1 MANVFSIDFLIFTAV
16 FLIVYG
22 LIPAKSPARRYLLLA
37 GSVAYMA
44 FASLTAALWALLFA
58 AVNFLLGICIER
70 TSRPKAAM
78 GMAVAVNALAMV
90 TFKLLNVGMLGLSY
104 YLFSFMSYLIDV
116 YRDPKKH
123 PAEID
128 PLRFASFSFFFP
140 KFTQGPITRY
150 SELASQLDKPRSSAA
165 SLQKG
170 LQSFVLGF
178 ILKVLVSDKLG
189 VFFREGEFYS
199 LARIGYESIST
210 ELAWLGVVVTSL
222 HIFIEWQAYMF
233 MVLGL
238 AEILGFQLPQNFNY
252 PYIARTVGDYYR
264 RWHMTLTRWFKD
276 YIYIPLG
283 GSRKGLG
290 RTIVNVLFVWL
301 VTSLWHGNGLSPK
314 YVLWGAIA
322 GFAVALDPLWYSF
335 LTKRL
340 GKDWSVKILGHIL
353 LIVLLPVSFY
363 ILRKPADG
371 FNFILWG
378 MGIGLLIVLERL
390 WRTFVADRFR
400 VGERLGKDTLTG
412 RLWHFAVSVLAHVW
426 VVIPM
431 ILSWLVFTI
440 TDFEELSVY
449 FTRLFPAAGASAGAD
464 PNDFAEFWGLV
475 RPYVIIGAL
484 FCVPV
489 LSWLKNLLKRFSFGE
504 QVLRFMNSKLVA
516 WLVSFVLAGLFWYAV
531 YSLIQNGS
539 DPMGYAAF

>member
-123 PAEID
+123 PAELD

-238 AEILGFQLPQNFNY
+238 AEILGFQLPQNFNF

-283 GSRKGLG
+283 GSRKGLL
-290 RTIVNVLFVWL
+290 RTLVNVLFVWV
-301 VTSLWHGNGLSPK
+301 VTSLWHGNGLAPK
-314 YVLWGAIA
+314 YMLWGVLCGAV
-322 GFAVALDPLWYSF
+322 VALDAWLSNRADE
-335 LTKRL
+335 RL
-340 GKDWSVKILGHIL
+340 GADAGRSVRFILHLPLLL
-353 LIVLLPVSFY
+353 LIPISWFLL
-363 ILRKPADG
+363 REPASG
-371 FNFILWG
+371 VNFIIWG
-378 MGIGLLIVLERL
+378 MSLGVMIVLERL
-390 WRTFVADRFR
+390 WKTFVVDRFR
-400 VGERLGKDTLTG
+400 IGERLGRESLTG
-412 RLWHFAVSVLAHVW
+412 KLWYGFVSVLAHVW
-426 VVIPM
+426 VVIPI
-431 ILSWLVFTI
+431 ILTWLIFTI
-440 TDFEELSVY
+440 TDYGDLTVYLS
-449 FTRLFPAAGASAGAD
+449 RLFPAAGKAAGAN
-464 PNDFAEFWGLV
+464 PSDFGNYLANIWPYLTIGVIFCFPLV
-475 RPYVIIGAL
+475 NRIM
-484 FCVPV
+484 
-489 LSWLKNLLKRFSFGE
+489 KR
-504 QVLRFMNSKLVA
+504 LRKSKVGGWIL
-516 WLVSFVLAGLFWYAV
+516 SFVLAGLFWYAV
-531 YSLIQNGS
+531 YVLIQTGS